1 MSIEDKITRD
11 STLKSYFLEMGFTF
25 ELLALTDPSTV
36 QTMLK
41 EKGLDLS
48 LDEVKAF
55 PQSLKK
61 AMMNEKSTSSSN
73 KTTIAP
79 MVIIV
84 EACIIAALL
93 IYNALCHVYGW

>member
-1 MSIEDKITRD
+1 MSIEDKIFRD
-11 STLKSYFLEMGFTF
+11 LNLKSYFLEMGFACD
-25 ELLALTDPSTV
+25 LIALTNPSIV

-41 EKGLDLS
+41 EKGLELS
-48 LDEVKAF
+48 LDEVKEL

-61 AMMNEKSTSSSN
+61 AVINEASTNPTS

-84 EACIIAALL
+84 EAFIIAGLL